1 MGTTGTNRNAGSRV
15 SARAVIETCRLIDIL
30 TWRYVDFNLLDMPQ
44 ELTLAEL
51 ADASGLQSRTIRSWV
66 AQGLLPGPLTRGPL
80 ARYPADQL
88 ERILAIRAMKDI
100 FGMSLTNIR
109 RELLVAT
116 AEQLQAWAGKAVDIA
131 PESSLTSAVHAL
143 ADPGAA
149 LDYFHSLRSEASQAR
164 IDIAHSAHALT
175 SSDVTTPQHKRPAS
189 GFEALERRLMETGA
203 RSPATGKARSE
214 QWITIGITPDVE
226 LSVRGQLDPEQR
238 ARLERCAE
246 LMRDILTGRD

>member
-1 MGTTGTNRNAGSRV
+1 MQ
-15 SARAVIETCRLIDIL
+15 
-30 TWRYVDFNLLDMPQ
+30 Q
-44 ELTLAEL
+44 EFTLAEL
-51 ADASGLQSRTIRSWV
+51 SDASGLQSRTIRSWV

-88 ERILAIRAMKDI
+88 ERILAVRAMKDLL
-100 FGMSLTNIR
+100 GMSLTDIR
-109 RELLVAT
+109 RELLVAS
-116 AEQLQAWAGKAVDIA
+116 AEQIQAWAGKAVDIA
-131 PESSLTSAVHAL
+131 PESPLTSAMHAL

-164 IDIAHSAHALT
+164 FDIAHSALT
-175 SSDVTTPQHKRPAS
+175 SSDVTTSQHKRPAS

-214 QWITIGITPDVE
+214 EWITIGITPDVE

>member
-1 MGTTGTNRNAGSRV
+1 
-15 SARAVIETCRLIDIL
+15 
-30 TWRYVDFNLLDMPQ
+30 MPE

-88 ERILAIRAMKDI
+88 ERILAIRAMKDLL
-100 FGMSLTNIR
+100 GMSLTDIR

-116 AEQLQAWAGKAVDIA
+116 AEQVQTWADKAVDIA
-131 PESSLTSAVHAL
+131 PELPLTSAMHAD

-149 LDYFHSLRSEASQAR
+149 LDYFRSLRSEASQAPLGL
-164 IDIAHSAHALT
+164 ANASFAAQLA
-175 SSDVTTPQHKRPAS
+175 DVSNAQQLRPAS
-189 GFEALERRLMETGA
+189 GFEALERRLMQTGA

>member
-1 MGTTGTNRNAGSRV
+1 
-15 SARAVIETCRLIDIL
+15 
-30 TWRYVDFNLLDMPQ
+30 
-44 ELTLAEL
+44 
-51 ADASGLQSRTIRSWV
+51 
-66 AQGLLPGPLTRGPL
+66 
-80 ARYPADQL
+80 
-88 ERILAIRAMKDI
+88 MKDLL
-100 FGMSLTNIR
+100 GMSLTDIR

-116 AEQLQAWAGKAVDIA
+116 AEQFQAWADKAVDIA
-131 PESSLTSAVHAL
+131 PELPLTSAMHAP

-149 LDYFHSLRSEASQAR
+149 LDYFRSLRAEASQAR
-164 IDIAHSAHALT
+164 VGIAHSALVRT
-175 SSDVTTPQHKRPAS
+175 PSDVNDPQQKRPAS

-203 RSPATGKARSE
+203 RAPANGKARSE

>member
-1 MGTTGTNRNAGSRV
+1 
-15 SARAVIETCRLIDIL
+15 
-30 TWRYVDFNLLDMPQ
+30 MPQ

-51 ADASGLQSRTIRSWV
+51 AAAAGLQSRTIRSWV

-88 ERILAIRAMKDI
+88 KRILAIRTMKDLL
-100 FGMSLTNIR
+100 GMSLTDIR

-116 AEQLQAWAGKAVDIA
+116 AEQLQAWADKAVDIA
-131 PESSLTSAVHAL
+131 PELPLTSALHAP

-149 LDYFHSLRSEASQAR
+149 LDYFRSLRAEASKAR
-164 IDIAHSAHALT
+164 VGIAHSALLRT
-175 SSDVTTPQHKRPAS
+175 PSDVNDPQQKRPAS

-214 QWITIGITPDVE
+214 QWITIRITPDVE

>member
-1 MGTTGTNRNAGSRV
+1 MQ
-15 SARAVIETCRLIDIL
+15 
-30 TWRYVDFNLLDMPQ
+30 Q

-51 ADASGLQSRTIRSWV
+51 ADASGLQPRTIRSWV

-88 ERILAIRAMKDI
+88 ERILAIRAMKELL
-100 FGMSLTNIR
+100 GMSLTDIR
-109 RELLVAT
+109 RELLVAA
-116 AEQLQAWAGKAVDIA
+116 AEQIKAWADKAVDIA
-131 PESSLTSAVHAL
+131 PELPLTSALQAP

-149 LDYFHSLRSEASQAR
+149 LDYFRTLRSETSQAR
-164 IDIAHSAHALT
+164 FGIAHSAHALT
-175 SSDVTTPQHKRPAS
+175 SSDVTTPPHKRPAA

-203 RSPATGKARSE
+203 RSPATGKAKSE

-226 LSVRGQLDPEQR
+226 LSVRGPLDPEQR

>member
-1 MGTTGTNRNAGSRV
+1 MQ
-15 SARAVIETCRLIDIL
+15 
-30 TWRYVDFNLLDMPQ
+30 Q

-51 ADASGLQSRTIRSWV
+51 AAAAGLQSRTIRSWV

-88 ERILAIRAMKDI
+88 KRILAIRTMKDLL
-100 FGMSLTNIR
+100 GMSLTNIR

-116 AEQLQAWAGKAVDIA
+116 AEQLQAWADKAVDIA
-131 PESSLTSAVHAL
+131 PELPLTSAMLAP

-149 LDYFHSLRSEASQAR
+149 LVYFRSLRAEASQAR
-164 IDIAHSAHALT
+164 FGIAHSAFVNLA
-175 SSDVTTPQHKRPAS
+175 TPQQTKPAS

-214 QWITIGITPDVE
+214 QWITIRITPDVE

>member
-1 MGTTGTNRNAGSRV
+1 MQ
-15 SARAVIETCRLIDIL
+15 
-30 TWRYVDFNLLDMPQ
+30 Q
-44 ELTLAEL
+44 ELTLADL

-88 ERILAIRAMKDI
+88 ERIRAIRVMKDLL
-100 FGMSLTNIR
+100 GMSLTDIR

-116 AEQLQAWAGKAVDIA
+116 AEQIQAWADKAVDIA
-131 PESSLTSAVHAL
+131 PELPLSSALHAPS
-143 ADPGAA
+143 DPGAA
-149 LDYFHSLRSEASQAR
+149 LDYFHSLRSVASQAMFG
-164 IDIAHSAHALT
+164 IAHSAHALT
-175 SSDVTTPQHKRPAS
+175 SSDVTNPPHKRPAS